1 MKIPQIP
8 TVKAI
13 PHFTPSLYEA
23 ALRCKA
29 LAIWSAFGDRNALP
43 QSSNAILGSCFHKVL
58 ELANKGQFPQDKKA
72 CYDTAR
78 QVFEEQVQL
87 QYQNAHP
94 LLKSKFRSIDRL
106 PYYYLFRER
115 AAVHAVDIALQ
126 KQPSTSPGISK
137 PSGGAEVSLVSR
149 DGLIKGRPDYINVA
163 ESEVIDYKSG
173 TKAEVVGTELS
184 GSEIRQLRLYAHL
197 CLENDIQISKGSI
210 VRGNN
215 QHATL
220 TISDEDTRTEGAA
233 ARVLLAELNAAAAH
247 QTFKEMAE
255 PSPENCKGCSCIPL
269 CEAFWEQA
277 TPEWANECGLHL
289 EAEVIEHPSPS
300 INSASKVITL
310 ETNAIRGTFSPAQV
324 TIQQIPENWLKLDGE
339 KLPEVGDVIRLINAK
354 VTNSGISSVVGVDK
368 FSTSIWIVTE
378 SRSLGKNLC

>member
-8 TVKAI
+8 TVRPI
-13 PHFTPSLYEA
+13 SHFTPSLYEA

-72 CYDTAR
+72 CYDAAR

-94 LLKSKFRSIDRL
+94 LLKSKFRAIDRL

-115 AAVHAVDIALQ
+115 AVLHATDIALQ
-126 KQPSTSPGISK
+126 KQSSTSKEISK
-137 PSGGAEVSLVSR
+137 LVGGAEVSLVSR
-149 DGLIKGRPDYINVA
+149 DGLIKGRPDYINA
-163 ESEVIDYKSG
+163 AKSEIIDYKSG
-173 TKAEVVGTELS
+173 TKAEAVGTELS
-184 GSEIRQLRLYAHL
+184 VSEIRQLRLYAHL
-197 CLENDIQISKGSI
+197 CLENDIQISQGII

-220 TISDEDTRTEGAA
+220 TISNEDARTEGTA
-233 ARVLLAELNAAAAH
+233 ARVLLAELNAAAAR

-255 PSPENCKGCSCIPL
+255 PSSENCKGCSCIPL

-289 EAEVIEHPSPS
+289 EAEVVEPPSPS

-310 ETNAIRGTFSPAQV
+310 ETNAIRGTFSHAQV
-324 TIQQIPENWLKLDGE
+324 TIQQIPENWLMLDGE
-339 KLPEVGDVIRLINAK
+339 NIPEVGNIIRLIHAK
-354 VTNSGISSVVGVDK
+354 IPSSDNFLVIGINK
-368 FSTSIWIVTE
+368 ISTSIWIV
-378 SRSLGKNLC
+378 

>member
-23 ALRCKA
+23 ALCCKA
-29 LAIWSAFGDRNALP
+29 RAIWSAFGDRNALP
-43 QSSNAILGSCFHKVL
+43 QSSNAMLGSCFHKVL

-78 QVFEEQVQL
+78 QVFEEQVEF

-94 LLKSKFRSIDRL
+94 LLKSKFRSINRL

-126 KQPSTSPGISK
+126 KQPSTSQGISK
-137 PSGGAEVSLVSR
+137 SSGGAEVSLVSR
-149 DGLIKGRPDYINVA
+149 DGLIKGRPDYINIA

-173 TKAEVVGTELS
+173 TKAEVVETELS

-197 CLENDIQISKGSI
+197 CLENDIQIYKGII

-220 TISDEDTRTEGAA
+220 MIANEDARTEGAA
-233 ARVLLAELNAAAAH
+233 ARVLLAELNAAAAR

-277 TPEWANECGLHL
+277 TPAWANECGLHL
-289 EAEVIEHPSPS
+289 EAEVIEPPSPS
-300 INSASKVITL
+300 INSAARVITL
-310 ETNAIRGTFSPAQV
+310 ETNALQGTFSPAQV
-324 TIQQIPENWLKLDGE
+324 TIQQIPENWLMLDGE
-339 KLPEVGDVIRLINAK
+339 KIPEVGDIVRL
-354 VTNSGISSVVGVDK
+354 VDGRSTNSASSSVVLVDR
-368 FSTSIWIVTE
+368 FTTSIWIT
-378 SRSLGKNLC
+378 

>member
-23 ALRCKA
+23 ALCCKA
-29 LAIWSAFGDRNALP
+29 RAIWSAFGDRNALP
-43 QSSNAILGSCFHKVL
+43 QSSNAMLGSCFHKVL

-78 QVFEEQVQL
+78 QVFEEQVEF

-94 LLKSKFRSIDRL
+94 LLKSKFRSINRL

-126 KQPSTSPGISK
+126 KQPSTSQGISK
-137 PSGGAEVSLVSR
+137 SSGGAEVSLVSR
-149 DGLIKGRPDYINVA
+149 DGLIKGRPDYINIA

-173 TKAEVVGTELS
+173 TKAEVVETELS

-197 CLENDIQISKGSI
+197 CLENDIQIYKGII

-220 TISDEDTRTEGAA
+220 MIANEDARTEGAA
-233 ARVLLAELNAAAAH
+233 ARVLLAELNAAAAR

-277 TPEWANECGLHL
+277 TPAWANECGLHL
-289 EAEVIEHPSPS
+289 EAEVIEPPSPS
-300 INSASKVITL
+300 INSAARVITL
-310 ETNAIRGTFSPAQV
+310 ETNALQGTFSPAQV
-324 TIQQIPENWLKLDGE
+324 TIQQIPENWLMLDGE
-339 KLPEVGDVIRLINAK
+339 KIPEVGDIVRLVNGRS
-354 VTNSGISSVVGVDK
+354 TNSASSSVFLVDR
-368 FSTSIWIVTE
+368 FTTSIWIT
-378 SRSLGKNLC
+378 